1 MNPEVIKTE
10 SVEYAYKGESYR
22 SLDKVDLTIRKGVK
36 TVILGANGA
45 GKSTLFY
52 TFNGVIKP
60 DEGKVLV
67 NGDPISY
74 RRKGL
79 RALRS
84 KISVVLQGPDDQVFG
99 QTVHNDAAYG
109 PLNLGLPLD
118 EANARADEAL
128 RMVGLTEFAKNNPF
142 QLSYGQRKRLAIAG
156 ALAMRPEVMIMDEPT
171 AGLDAPIASDL
182 MELAEILHASGTTV
196 VISTHDVDLAYAWA
210 DEIHVICEGKAV
222 FSGNPD
228 EFFGNSQKVFDASLS
243 LPTYF
248 SLNGSLSKARGVPIS
263 PYPKTESQMLI
274 KFSSEKR
281 GTLTICTSDNVPE
294 SACTGVYGPA
304 ARQTHP
310 EAYYVSEG
318 FDSCVRRVLTGE
330 DAVLFCTP
338 ENQKVVDAKLEELSK
353 FGDMF
358 EVRHVRSE

>member
-1 MNPEVIKTE
+1 MNQEVIKTE
-10 SVEYAYKGESYR
+10 SVEYTYKGETYR
-22 SLDKVDLTIRKGVK
+22 SLDKVNLTIRKGVK

-52 TFNGVIKP
+52 TFNAVIKP

-67 NGDPISY
+67 NGEPISY

-84 KISVVLQGPDDQVFG
+84 KVSVVLQGPDDQVFG

-109 PLNLGLPLD
+109 PLNLGLPPE

-128 RMVGLTEFAKNNPF
+128 QMVGLTEFAKNNPF

-171 AGLDAPIASDL
+171 AGLDASIASDL

-196 VISTHDVDLAYAWA
+196 VITTHDVDLAYAWA
-210 DEIHVICEGKAV
+210 DEIHVICGGKAV
-222 FSGNPD
+222 FSGDPD
-228 EFFGNSQKVFDASLS
+228 EFFGNPQKVFGASLS

-248 SLNGSLSKARGVPIS
+248 SLNGSLSKARGIPVS
-263 PYPKTESQMLI
+263 PCPKTESQMVL
-274 KFSSEKR
+274 KFSAGKR
-281 GTLTICTSDNVPE
+281 GTLTVCSSEDNVPE
-294 SACTGVYGPA
+294 CACTGVYGPA

-310 EAYYVSEG
+310 DAYYVSDG
-318 FDSCVRRVLTGE
+318 FDSCVRRVLAGE
-330 DAVLFCTP
+330 DAVLFCSP
-338 ENQKVVDAKLEELSK
+338 ENQKVVDAKLEELSG
-353 FGDMF
+353 FGEMF
-358 EVRHVRSE
+358 EVRHVR